1 MFKNLKLTLAAMT
14 AVLTLSGCGSECNE
28 EVLKE
33 KMQEITVK
41 VQDLA
46 ATGDLSK
53 LMEFSQKAGRISQS
67 MQGGGDNLQAACDA
81 ADDLLDEL

>member
-33 KMQEITVK
+33 ITVK

-53 LMEFSQKAGRISQS
+53 LMEFSQKAGKISQS